1 MLTPEQKS
9 RYSRHLLIPEVGA
22 EGQSRLLD
30 SKVLFIGAGGL
41 GSPAMLYMAA
51 AGVGTIGIVD
61 FDVVD
66 GSLYIAVTRTETGEM
81 ERTRIDIDTNSGA
94 IQATVTAG
102 SAVDWPK
109 TLVLLLSHPAFAA
122 RDQSI
127 TLTASRPDDAGNPS
141 WTGHFVGVP
150 EGRWYMVLADGDA
163 WRLTGTWSGASTAE
177 LVPASAYG
185 DAGR

>member
-1 MLTPEQKS
+1 MTEQDVKPWYRQFWPWFLICLPGS
-9 RYSRHLLIPEVGA
+9 AVIASLYTVSLAVRTTDSLVITSDDGMDVIAERHRAA
-22 EGQSRLLD
+22 EGLATEL
-30 SKVLFIGAGGL
+30 GL
-41 GSPAMLYMAA
+41 RA
-51 AGVGTIGIVD
+51 
-61 FDVVD
+61 
-66 GSLYIAVTRTETGEM
+66 
-81 ERTRIDIDTNSGA
+81 RIDIDTNSGA